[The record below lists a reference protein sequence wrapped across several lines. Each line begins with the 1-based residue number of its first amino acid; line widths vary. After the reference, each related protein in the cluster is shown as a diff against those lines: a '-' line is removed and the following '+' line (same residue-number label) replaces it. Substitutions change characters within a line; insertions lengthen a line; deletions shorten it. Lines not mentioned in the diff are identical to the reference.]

1 MEAGEPRGAGGGRER
16 GRPRGGWSPLGCE
29 ERLGMGA
36 SGVLGLVRPVEDLAP
51 LPLSPR
57 ASHSWGGPC
66 SPERGSWTRRRPRGG
81 GSEERGG
88 PRTRRRGVAWGAGA
102 GGGWGE
108 AREAQGPA
116 SARWWNVPVPQA
128 PPLRASLCPFFKAD
142 MGPPWPVCPQHPV
155 SALTWSHLHVLIYP
169 LPSRSGHSVAE
180 TPKTLGLTF
189 LLICF
194 YTAYDS
200 PA

>member
-16 GRPRGGWSPLGCE
+16 GRPRGGWSPLCCG

-36 SGVLGLVRPVEDLAP
+36 SGVLGLVRPVEVLAP

-57 ASHSWGGPC
+57 ASRSWGGPC

-102 GGGWGE
+102 GGRGVGGSTGSPGTCKRPLVE
-108 AREAQGPA
+108 RSRPAGA
-116 SARWWNVPVPQA
+116 SAEGFALPVFQS
-128 PPLRASLCPFFKAD
+128 RH
-142 MGPPWPVCPQHPV
+142 GPSMARV
-155 SALTWSHLHVLIYP
+155 SAAPGERAYLESP
-169 LPSRSGHSVAE
+169 SRFDLPSAQQIRSLRG
-180 TPKTLGLTF
+180 
-189 LLICF
+189 
-194 YTAYDS
+194 
-200 PA
+200 

>member
-16 GRPRGGWSPLGCE
+16 GRPRGGWSPLCCG

-88 PRTRRRGVAWGAGA
+88 PRTRRRGVAWGVGRGARGRA

-108 AREAQGPA
+108 AREAQGRSRPAGA
-116 SARWWNVPVPQA
+116 SAEGFALPVFQS
-128 PPLRASLCPFFKAD
+128 RH
-142 MGPPWPVCPQHPV
+142 GPSMARV
-155 SALTWSHLHVLIYP
+155 SAAPGERAYLESP
-169 LPSRSGHSVAE
+169 SRFDLPSAQQIRSLRG
-180 TPKTLGLTF
+180 
-189 LLICF
+189 
-194 YTAYDS
+194 
-200 PA
+200 